1 MRQIAKKLCLFA
13 GLAVLPALALADGG
27 AGPYLAG
34 RAAMASND
42 FDDAARYYT
51 RALARDPSNL
61 ALMENAAIAF
71 GAAGQMDR
79 AITIARRLEAA
90 QPGNLIA
97 GPVLMAEAVAKGQ
110 FDRASQFLDS
120 EAIAPLIRETSMA
133 WVKAGAGK
141 MSEALEDFRAL
152 AEQDGLRD
160 FGQYHLALALA
171 SVGDMEGADAVLSN
185 GTAPTLMSA
194 KRPLLLHAQVLA
206 QLDRAQDALPG
217 LNDFLVYESDASV
230 VAMRDAIAA
239 GAPVPFD
246 AVSGPADGVAEV
258 FLGVAQ
264 ALAGEADDMLTL
276 AYSRLAEFLNPGLAD
291 AVLLSSVMLESMGQ
305 FDLATE
311 SYDRISRDDPAYYS
325 AALGRANALRRS
337 EREEDAAAVLVEL
350 TQEFP
355 SFPSGHASLGDTF
368 RRMERYDD
376 ASKAY
381 DTAIALLEG
390 TEAED
395 WFLYY
400 VRGIT
405 HEREDRWPL
414 AEADFRKALELNPN
428 HPSVL
433 NYLGY
438 SFVEM
443 QINLDEALQ
452 MIETAVNLRPRDG
465 YITDSLG
472 WVYYRLGRYEEAV
485 DWMEAATQLMPV
497 DPIINDHL
505 GDVYWAVG
513 RKREARFQWMRA
525 LSFEPE
531 EEDANRIRRKLE
543 VGLDVVLSEEGAD
556 PLHPENDG

>member
-1 MRQIAKKLCLFA
+1 MRQFVKNLCLAA
-13 GLAVLPALALADGG
+13 GLVVLPAVVMADGG

-34 RAAMASND
+34 RAAMLTND

-51 RALARDPSNL
+51 RALGRDPSNVS
-61 ALMENAAIAF
+61 LMEGATLAF
-71 GAAGQMDR
+71 SASGQMDR
-79 AITIARRLEAA
+79 AITIARRLDAA
-90 QPGNLIA
+90 QPNNPFATPI
-97 GPVLMAEAVAKGQ
+97 LMAEAIVKGQ
-110 FDRASQFLDS
+110 FDRASQHLESD
-120 EAIAPLIRETSMA
+120 AIAPLIQELARA

-141 MSEALEDFRAL
+141 MSEALTDFRAL
-152 AEQDGLRD
+152 SEQSGLEE

-171 SVGDMEGADAVLSN
+171 SVGDMEGADAVLSSD
-185 GTAPTLMSA
+185 TAQGLTRS
-194 KRPLLLHAQVLA
+194 KRPLLLHAQILA
-206 QLDRAQDALPG
+206 QLDRAPDALPA
-217 LNDFLVYESDASV
+217 LNNYLVFGSDAGV
-230 VAMRDAIAA
+230 LAMRDAIAA
-239 GAPVPFD
+239 GQDVPFT
-246 AVSGPADGVAEV
+246 AVAGAADGIAEV
-258 FLGVAQ
+258 YFGVAQ
-264 ALAGEADDMLTL
+264 ALAGEAEDMLTL
-276 AYSRLAEFLNPGLAD
+276 TYSRLAEYLRPDLSD
-291 AVLLSSVMLESMGQ
+291 AVLLSAALLESMGQ

-311 SYDRISRDDPAYYS
+311 TYDRISRDDPAYYS
-325 AALGRANALRRS
+325 AALGRANAMRRS
-337 EREEDAAAVLVEL
+337 DREEDAVAVLMEL

-355 SFPSGHASLGDTF
+355 EFSSGHASLGDTY
-368 RRMERYDD
+368 RRLERYDE

-381 DTAIALLEG
+381 DSAIALLEG

-400 VRGIT
+400 VRAIA
-405 HEREDRWPL
+405 HEREGRWSL
-414 AEADFRKALELNPN
+414 AEPDFRKALALNPD

-438 SFVEM
+438 SYVEM

-472 WVYYRLGRYEEAV
+472 WVYYRLGRYNEAV
-485 DWMEAATQLMPV
+485 EWMERATQLMPV

-513 RKREARFQWMRA
+513 RKREAQFQWMRA

-531 EEDANRIRRKLE
+531 EADAERMRRKLE
-543 VGLDVVLSEEGAD
+543 VGLDVVLSEEGAE

>member
-1 MRQIAKKLCLFA
+1 
-13 GLAVLPALALADGG
+13 
-27 AGPYLAG
+27 
-34 RAAMASND
+34 
-42 FDDAARYYT
+42 
-51 RALARDPSNL
+51 
-61 ALMENAAIAF
+61 
-71 GAAGQMDR
+71 
-79 AITIARRLEAA
+79 
-90 QPGNLIA
+90 
-97 GPVLMAEAVAKGQ
+97 
-110 FDRASQFLDS
+110 
-120 EAIAPLIRETSMA
+120 
-133 WVKAGAGK
+133 
-141 MSEALEDFRAL
+141 
-152 AEQDGLRD
+152 
-160 FGQYHLALALA
+160 
-171 SVGDMEGADAVLSN
+171 
-185 GTAPTLMSA
+185 
-194 KRPLLLHAQVLA
+194 
-206 QLDRAQDALPG
+206 
-217 LNDFLVYESDASV
+217 
-230 VAMRDAIAA
+230 
-239 GAPVPFD
+239 
-246 AVSGPADGVAEV
+246 
-258 FLGVAQ
+258 
-264 ALAGEADDMLTL
+264 
-276 AYSRLAEFLNPGLAD
+276 
-291 AVLLSSVMLESMGQ
+291 
-305 FDLATE
+305 
-311 SYDRISRDDPAYYS
+311 
-325 AALGRANALRRS
+325 
-337 EREEDAAAVLVEL
+337 
-350 TQEFP
+350 
-355 SFPSGHASLGDTF
+355 
-368 RRMERYDD
+368 MERYDD

-485 DWMEAATQLMPV
+485 DWMESATQLMPV